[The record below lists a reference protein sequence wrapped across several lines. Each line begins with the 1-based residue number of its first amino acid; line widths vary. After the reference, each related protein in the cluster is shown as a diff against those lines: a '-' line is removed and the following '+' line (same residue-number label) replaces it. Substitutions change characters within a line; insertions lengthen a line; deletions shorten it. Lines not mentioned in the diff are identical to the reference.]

1 MFLCPSQ
8 NKEFHGSFRGRR
20 PSTMAENPRFMK
32 FFISER
38 INFIRLFLS
47 ICLGDK
53 DFHTNSSVIAV
64 WRNCGEKRRWK
75 EEEKKFEKSFVIGTD
90 PAWGP
95 SKIVFTN
102 FKVGRWV
109 KNCGKII
116 DAQVKKGGGVIRE
129 GQSAQQLNIIF
140 VILTCFNLTNLFGE
154 EKIRWLPS
162 MKWKFSEAHKFS
174 RHNMY
179 NVQFIYQQFCF

>member
-1 MFLCPSQ
+1 
-8 NKEFHGSFRGRR
+8 
-20 PSTMAENPRFMK
+20 MAENPRFMN
-32 FFISER
+32 FFISDH

-64 WRNCGEKRRWK
+64 WRNCGEKRRRK
-75 EEEKKFEKSFVIGTD
+75 EEEKKSKNLLLSEPIQLGGHPKLFSPISR
-90 PAWGP
+90 WGGG
-95 SKIVFTN
+95 SKIAG
-102 FKVGRWV
+102 KLLMPRW
-109 KNCGKII
+109 
-116 DAQVKKGGGVIRE
+116 KKGGRVIRE
-129 GQSAQQLNIIF
+129 GQTAQQLNIIF

-162 MKWKFSEAHKFS
+162 KKWKFSEAHKFS

-179 NVQFIYQQFCF
+179 NVQFFYQPFCF

>member
-1 MFLCPSQ
+1 MIKISTQIVPSLQ
-8 NKEFHGSFRGRR
+8 Y
-20 PSTMAENPRFMK
+20 
-32 FFISER
+32 
-38 INFIRLFLS
+38 
-47 ICLGDK
+47 D
-53 DFHTNSSVIAV
+53 VIV
-64 WRNCGEKRRWK
+64 VRK
-75 EEEKKFEKSFVIGTD
+75 EEERKKKKNR
-90 PAWGP
+90 
-95 SKIVFTN
+95 KIFCYRN
-102 FKVGRWV
+102 RSSLGAIQNCFHQFQGGRWV

-129 GQSAQQLNIIF
+129 GQSAQQLIIF

-179 NVQFIYQQFCF
+179 NVQFIYQQFCL